1 MEKFSWRR
9 GETRMFDVLPEDAN
23 GVSTATSYSRAQ
35 MRISVSGRCV
45 VIEGAEAD
53 LDDGTVQGAGFRFGL
68 NDVSL
73 QAVPRGTY
81 DFSIWL
87 QSALGWECISDDF
100 KINILGSC

>member
-53 LDDGTVQGAGFRFGL
+53 LDDGTVQGAGFRFEL
-68 NDVSL
+68 NDTAL
-73 QAVPRGTY
+73 EDVPRGIY
-81 DFSIWL
+81 DFGFWL
-87 QSALGWECISDDF
+87 ESTLGWECVSDDF
-100 KINILGSC
+100 KIKISRAC